1 MPAQAEVAST
11 KYTWKKMVDWAID
24 HEVDIVVM
32 AGDLIDQ
39 DNRYFEA
46 IGPLQDGF
54 DRLNKKGISVYVVT
68 GNHDFNVLAG
78 IIQNKKY
85 NNVHLLGADGSWEK
99 KIYQDEKE
107 MIQFV
112 GWSFP
117 HKHVQEDPLTNID
130 RLELDPNLPT
140 IGILHSEADNPKS
153 NYGPVDL
160 DNLRTAGPDAWILGH
175 IHKPTVLNTNDP
187 YIAYPGSPHALNSG
201 EPGIHGPLLLEAD
214 GKEQPRVKRI
224 PLSPVRYETVE
235 VAVQPGNDESA
246 LRDSVIATLREKAQ
260 NLVTELEEVS
270 FLVFDIEMTGNHPAA
285 SQIDH
290 WADQAVE
297 KYTQELETG
306 TAVIIRKVVNHVEPA
321 VEDMEELAKTPSPAG
336 KLADTI
342 LAIEQGRT
350 TPFLEKLTERWEV
363 QLQRINRSR
372 TYAPLNDKKRLAS
385 NSTNEARDYIL
396 QECHRMLN
404 HLINQQQQ

>member
-1 MPAQAEVAST
+1 
-11 KYTWKKMVDWAID
+11 
-24 HEVDIVVM
+24 M

-54 DRLNKKGISVYVVT
+54 DRLNKKGISVYLVT

-85 NNVHLLGADGSWEK
+85 NNVHLLGSDGSWEK
-99 KIYQDEKE
+99 RIYRDEKE

-130 RLELDPNLPT
+130 RLELDPNIPT

-153 NYGPVDL
+153 HYGPVDL
-160 DNLRTAGPDAWILGH
+160 DNLRAAGPDAWILGH
-175 IHKPTVLNTNDP
+175 IHKPIVLNTNDP
-187 YIAYPGSPHALNSG
+187 YIAYPGTPHALNSG

-214 GKEQPRVKRI
+214 GKKQPRVKRI
-224 PLSPVRYETVE
+224 PLSPVRYESIE
-235 VAVQPGNDESA
+235 VAVQPADDESA
-246 LRDSVIATLREKAQ
+246 LHDSVIASLRKKAQ
-260 NLVTELEEVS
+260 DLVTELEEVS
-270 FLVFDIEMTGNHPAA
+270 FLVFDIEMTGNNAA
-285 SQIDH
+285 ANSISH
-290 WADQAVE
+290 WTSRAVDE
-297 KYTQELETG
+297 YTQELETG
-306 TAVIIRKVVNHVEPA
+306 TTVLIRKVVNHVEPA
-321 VEDMEELAKTPSPAG
+321 VENMKELAKTPSPAG

-342 LAIEQGRT
+342 LALEQGRT
-350 TPFLEKLTERWEV
+350 TPFLERLMEKWEM
-363 QLQRINRSR
+363 QRQRINRSG
-372 TYAPLNDKKRLAS
+372 TYTPLDDKKRLA
-385 NSTNEARDYIL
+385 EPEQKQAREYIL

-404 HLINQQQQ
+404 HLINQQQEQQKQTERHG

>member
-99 KIYQDEKE
+99 KIYRDEKE

-224 PLSPVRYETVE
+224 PLSPVRYESIE
-235 VAVQPGNDESA
+235 VVVQPADDESA
-246 LRDSVIATLREKAQ
+246 LQDSVIATLRKKAHD
-260 NLVTELEEVS
+260 LVTELEEVS
-270 FLVFDIEMTGNHPAA
+270 FLVFDIEMTGNNPAA
-285 SQIDH
+285 NSISH
-290 WADQAVE
+290 WASRAAKE
-297 KYTQELETG
+297 YTQELETG

-350 TPFLEKLTERWEV
+350 TPFLEKLTERWEI
-363 QLQRINRSR
+363 QLQRINRSQ